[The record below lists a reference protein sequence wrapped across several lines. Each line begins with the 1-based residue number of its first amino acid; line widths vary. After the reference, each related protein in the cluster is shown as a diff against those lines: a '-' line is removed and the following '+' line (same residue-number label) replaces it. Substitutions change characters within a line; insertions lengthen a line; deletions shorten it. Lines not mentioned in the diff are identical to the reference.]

1 MDRSEPDINTTSNPS
16 EQTEDVPASPAELD
30 INKLAE
36 RVYQLMLA
44 EARLE
49 RARGTQPARR
59 ERRERM

>member
-16 EQTEDVPASPAELD
+16 EQTEDVPALPAEID

>member
-16 EQTEDVPASPAELD
+16 EQTEDVPALPAEID

-49 RARGTQPARR
+49 RARGTRPARR